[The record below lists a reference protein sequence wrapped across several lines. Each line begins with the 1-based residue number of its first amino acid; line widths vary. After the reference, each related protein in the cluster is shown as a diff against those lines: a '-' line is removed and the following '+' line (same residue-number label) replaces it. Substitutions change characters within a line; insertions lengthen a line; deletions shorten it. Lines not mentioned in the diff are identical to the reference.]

1 MDPLLPGE
9 PSEVGRYRL
18 LGRLGAG
25 GMGQVFLGQSRG
37 GRLVAVKLV
46 HEGLAADPQFRRRFA
61 QEVLAARSVGGF
73 YTAQVVDAD
82 VEGDRPW
89 LATAYIPGP
98 SLREAVERYGPL
110 PEHALQVLGAGL
122 AEGLAAIHACKLVHR
137 DLTPGNVIL
146 AEDGPRIIDFG
157 ISQALD
163 ATMHTRSVIGTP
175 SFMSPEQV
183 RGEHLD
189 AASDVFSLGSVLAY
203 AGTGRSPF
211 GTGAVATVLYRL
223 LNNEPDLA
231 GLPDSFA
238 DILRTCLA
246 KDPADRPPISELLDR
261 LAVDGGTAG
270 GWLPE
275 QVTLLIS
282 EHESATKPYTVAP
295 PKFRPEPE
303 HPPVHHPPAKDPVVF
318 ALDKHAMTR
327 GTILRFML
335 AAIPFGLVAYF
346 WHADGSGFGG
356 FDVSLIFFWFLAGL
370 SRQDKAYEVLE
381 LDEDKLTVRPKNQPA
396 KEFSIRWDALERV
409 GLVGNETDAST
420 TPDGDPKLVVW
431 FRSDDEVP
439 WDWAGKSYIKSFG
452 SGFFIARPARA
463 VGWFGESQ
471 RAAEVRDALTRFA
484 GEKFVETAPRS

>member
-9 PSEVGRYRL
+9 PNEVGRYRL

-46 HEGLAADPQFRRRFA
+46 HEGLAADPQFRRRLA

-82 VEGDRPW
+82 VEADRPW
-89 LATAYIPGP
+89 LATAYIAGP

-110 PEHALQVLGAGL
+110 PQQAVQVLGAGL
-122 AEGLAAIHACKLVHR
+122 VEGLAVIHACRLVHR

-146 AEDGPRIIDFG
+146 AADGPRIIDFG

-183 RGEHLD
+183 RGEYLG

-223 LNNEPDLA
+223 LNDEPDLA

-261 LAVDGGTAG
+261 LAVEGAATS

-275 QVTLLIS
+275 QVTMLID
-282 EHESATKPYTVAP
+282 EHESATKPYSVKP
-295 PKFRPEPE
+295 PDFRPEPE
-303 HPPVHHPPAKDPVVF
+303 RQPVKRPPEREAVVF
-318 ALDKHAMTR
+318 PLDKHALTR
-327 GTILRFML
+327 GIILRFMIVS
-335 AAIPFGLVAYF
+335 IPFGLVAYF
-346 WHADGSGFGG
+346 FHADGTGFAKI
-356 FDVSLIFFWFLAGL
+356 DVSLIFFWFLAGI
-370 SRQDKAYEVLE
+370 SRMDKAYEVLE
-381 LDEDKLTVRPKNQPA
+381 LDEDKLTVRPKNKQA
-396 KEFSIRWDALERV
+396 KDFSIRWDALERV
-409 GLVGNETDAST
+409 GLVGNEVDTST
-420 TPDGDPKLVVW
+420 TPDSDPKLVVW
-431 FRSDDEVP
+431 FRRDEDVP
-439 WDWAGKSYIKSFG
+439 WDWAGKPYIKSFG

-463 VGWFGESQ
+463 VGWFGESR
-471 RAAEVRDALTRFA
+471 RAAEVRDALARFA
-484 GEKFVETAPRS
+484 GEKFVETAPRN